1 MTLYSALSQVLD
13 AEVTVDTPAEVLR
26 GYAHKNDV
34 PLREV
39 DRELSAG
46 EITLEL
52 FEKLVEHTLVEPTFV
67 CDYPVEVRPLTR
79 QHRTDPRLAE
89 ARDLFVFCVELATGY
104 SELVDP
110 VVQRER
116 LEAQSRLN
124 AT

>member
-1 MTLYSALSQVLD
+1 VTLYSALSQVLD

-67 CDYPVEVRPLTR
+67 CDTR
-79 QHRTDPRLAE
+79 SRF
-89 ARDLFVFCVELATGY
+89 AR
-104 SELVDP
+104 
-110 VVQRER
+110 
-116 LEAQSRLN
+116 
-124 AT
+124 